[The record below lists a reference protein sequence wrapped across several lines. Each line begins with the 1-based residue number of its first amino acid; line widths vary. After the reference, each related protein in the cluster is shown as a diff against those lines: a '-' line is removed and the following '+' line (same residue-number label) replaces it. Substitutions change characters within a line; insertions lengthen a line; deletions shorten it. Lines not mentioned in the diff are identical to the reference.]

1 MFENLTQ
8 RISKAFERFGTGG
21 RLQEPQVKEALKEIR
36 KALLDA
42 DVASPVVKSF
52 INAVREKAIGYEVA
66 KHLSSKQAFVK
77 LVQDELSEVMGSHQA
92 ELDLKTQ
99 PPAVV
104 LLAGLQGSGKTTTS
118 AKLAKWLQETQK
130 KRVALVSCDVY
141 RPAAIDQLKT
151 LSDQIQATFISSD
164 PSEKPQNIVKRALKE
179 AKQQQQDVLLVDT
192 AGRLHVDNDMMT
204 EIKEV
209 CETVDPV
216 EVLFVVD
223 SMTGQDA
230 ARSAAAFGEV
240 LPLTGVVLTKMDG
253 DARGGAA
260 LSVRQITG
268 KPIKFVGMG
277 EKVDAL
283 EPFYPERVASR
294 ILGMGDVLSL
304 IEEIERKT
312 DVEKSK
318 KLAKK
323 LERGQGFDLSDL
335 REQLK
340 QMLNMGGMAAFMDKL
355 PGVGSLSSEVKSK
368 ANDKEVLRSIA
379 ILDSMTPRER
389 QLPNLIATSGSRKRR
404 IALGSG
410 ANIQQVNKVL
420 KQHEQMQ
427 KMMKKMRTKGGIG
440 RMMKGLQ
447 NRLPPGMMPPQ

>member
-8 RISKAFERFGTGG
+8 RISKAFERFGSGG

-52 INAVREKAIGYEVA
+52 INAVREKAIGHEVA
-66 KHLSSKQAFVK
+66 KHLSSKQAFIK
-77 LVQDELSEVMGSHQA
+77 LVQDELSEVMGSQQA
-92 ELDLKTQ
+92 ELDLKAQ

-151 LSDQIQATFISSD
+151 LSEQIQATFISSD

-179 AKQQQQDVLLVDT
+179 AKQQQHDVLLVDT

-277 EKVDAL
+277 EKIDAL

-312 DVEKSK
+312 DAEKSK

-389 QLPNLIATSGSRKRR
+389 RLPNLIATSGSRKRR
-404 IALGSG
+404 IALGAG

-427 KMMKKMRTKGGIG
+427 KMMKKMRTKGGMG

-447 NRLPPGMMPPQ
+447 DRLPPGMLPPQ